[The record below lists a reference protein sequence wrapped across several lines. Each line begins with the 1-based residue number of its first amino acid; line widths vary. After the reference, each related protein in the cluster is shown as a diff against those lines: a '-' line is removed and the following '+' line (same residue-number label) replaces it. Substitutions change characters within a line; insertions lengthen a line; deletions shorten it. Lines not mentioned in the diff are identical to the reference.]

1 MESGLSRRAML
12 ARAAQTAAGIAAASL
27 LEGAALGATAA
38 EEADRAIWDAH
49 VHLLWLSGTVEERID
64 YLLKYADRMGIARL
78 VVSMGTIDPYDPS
91 PEDVRRQNDEVLR
104 AIAHAPKRISGLV
117 YLNPKH
123 GAECLREMDRCVRD
137 GPMIGIKL
145 WVALECGRPELDP
158 IARRAAEWK
167 IPVLQHTF
175 FRAGGN
181 LPGESS
187 PADLA
192 ALAARHP
199 DASFICAHTGLDW
212 ERGIRAIRETKN
224 VCAELSGSDP
234 TAGYA
239 EMAVRELG
247 PERVIYGSDVPGRS
261 FASQLAKVA
270 GANLPEETKRLIL
283 GVNLRRLLRPVLAQK
298 GAKL

>member
-1 MESGLSRRAML
+1 MRSGVSRRAML
-12 ARAAQTAAGIAAASL
+12 ARAAQSAAGVAAASL
-27 LEGAALGATAA
+27 LQGLVPGAAVA

-49 VHLLWLSGTVEERID
+49 VHLLGLSGSVEERID
-64 YLLKYADRMGIARL
+64 LLLKYADRMGIARL
-78 VVSMGTIDPYDPS
+78 VLSMGTSGPYDPS

-104 AIAHAPKRISGLV
+104 AIAHAPKRVLGLV

-123 GAECLREMDRCVRD
+123 GAECLRELDRCVRD
-137 GPMIGIKL
+137 GPMIGVKL
-145 WVALECGRPELDP
+145 WMALECRRPELDP

-167 IPVLQHTF
+167 VPILQHTS
-175 FRAGGN
+175 FRVDTHVV
-181 LPGESS
+181 GESS

-199 DASFICAHTGLDW
+199 DVSFICAHTGLDW

-224 VCAELSGSDP
+224 VCAELCGSDP

-247 PERVIYGSDVPGRS
+247 PERVLYGSDAPGRS
-261 FASQLAKVA
+261 FASQLAKVT
-270 GANLPEETKRLIL
+270 GADLPEEAKRLIL
-283 GVNLRRLLRPVLAQK
+283 GANLRRLLRPVLAAK
-298 GAKL
+298 GAKP